1 MSFAVP
7 APSNP
12 MRPVLPSH
20 GTAVVKSV
28 LSGDTVVLSGRAPSP
43 GSKPPIVIFTF
54 ERVTAPRM
62 ASKVNG
68 NIDDPGAFPAREW
81 LRRTVVGKQV
91 QFETRKQGATAGD
104 RVYGL
109 LFFNP
114 TPDDESTKV
123 NLAVEAVRQ
132 GYATP
137 KVFGPETTTDS
148 NGDDA
153 PPPEDGD
160 PVVEYER
167 ALESALQEA
176 KSESAGIHSP
186 IPLVRSLKNAGDE
199 FQTLELI
206 ERTKKICEGNAVTCV
221 IEHIFDGSRFRCLVT
236 DPDMAIPQL
245 QYASFTLILAGVASP
260 RVGNARLDPPT
271 QSEPFAEESKTFV
284 ETRLLHRELKI
295 SMHGTDKSGVCA
307 VGTVHHPR
315 GNIGVELLK
324 RGLARVS
331 DWSSRMMNPLDLP
344 AFRVAENTAKRT
356 NLGVWHS
363 YSPPELS
370 GASEIVG
377 TIVEVLTGDTVAILP
392 TGEAYDSETK
402 LKKVSLASVRS
413 PRVGNE
419 RLGKAE
425 EPYSVECKDRLRV
438 LTVGKNVKVKIHYER
453 DIPMGETTEKRQFG
467 TISVSKKP
475 DVGEVLVA
483 EGLAVTQHHRDNEE
497 KSPRYDLLI
506 AAEASA
512 KAAKKGVHSSGD
524 YGRRAV
530 NDLTD
535 PRKAKSYSG
544 SLMRAGTLKAVVE
557 YVFNGSRYKMIV
569 PSENCHIVFALENL
583 KSPQPSLAPG
593 AISRGQTRMAEPYGD
608 TSKRHARLNVLQRTV
623 EIVCRGV
630 TQGGVITGDLFVG
643 GGAQRRNFSLEMVGA
658 GLSTVDPR
666 KIEYGEAPKV
676 LVEAQNRAS
685 DNRVG
690 LWSLAQKKVE
700 KTVKSVVKAKEE
712 MANIKLSE
720 IRSGTNF
727 FFNVDG
733 DNSAVVIGE
742 SMKSF
747 TRENGTVGA
756 PVDLKVGKFVAALFD
771 DGNGKSWYR
780 AKILERKVGKARV
793 LFIDHGNVA
802 SVPIGT
808 HLRPLDVTLEPNRIP
823 AVAKEAVLALAKSRS
838 LDEDD
843 GVNAARFL
851 QQLAWGKSLTAR
863 IFCETD
869 GKLVVALYEIDNSSS
884 INEQLV
890 WEGLARA
897 PKKSEIDTL
906 SDKMLNSDNLENLAH
921 ELTAAENAARKSRRG
936 IWRYGDVGDDDDE

>member
-1 MSFAVP
+1 
-7 APSNP
+7 

-20 GTAVVKSV
+20 GTALVKSV
-28 LSGDTVVLSGRAPSP
+28 LSGDTVVLSGKAPSP

-81 LRRTVVGKQV
+81 LRRTCVGKHV
-91 QFETRKQGATAGD
+91 EFETRKQGATAGD

-109 LFFNP
+109 LFITK
-114 TPDDESTKV
+114 TPGDETTKI

-137 KVFGPETTTDS
+137 KVFGPETTTTTTS
-148 NGDDA
+148 NGTEPSVDET
-153 PPPEDGD
+153 PPPDEGD

-167 ALESALQEA
+167 ALQSALLEA
-176 KSESAGIHSP
+176 KAESCGIHSSN
-186 IPLVRSLKNAGDE
+186 PLVRSLKNAGDE

-206 ERTKKICEGNAVTCV
+206 ERMKNFCEGNSITCV

-236 DPDMAIPQL
+236 DPDMAIPEL

-260 RVGNARLDPPT
+260 RVGNPRLDPPT
-271 QSEPFAEESKTFV
+271 ESEPFAEEAKQFV
-284 ETRLLHRELKI
+284 EARLLHRELKI
-295 SMHGTDKSGVCA
+295 SLHGTDKSGVCA
-307 VGTVHHPR
+307 VGTVQHPR

-324 RGLARVS
+324 NGLARVS

-356 NLGVWHS
+356 NLKVWHA

-370 GASEIVG
+370 GASEIIG
-377 TIVEVLTGDTVAILP
+377 TVLEVLTGDTVSVLP
-392 TGEAYDSETK
+392 AGEAYDSETK

-425 EPYSVECKDRLRV
+425 EPFSVECKDRLRV
-438 LTVGKNVKVKIHYER
+438 LTVGKNAKVKIHYER
-453 DIPMGETTEKRQFG
+453 DIPMGETVEKRQFG
-467 TISVSKKP
+467 TISVPKKP

-497 KSPRYDLLI
+497 KSPRYDELI
-506 AAEASA
+506 AAEAAA
-512 KAAKKGVHSSGD
+512 KAIKKGVHSTTE

-544 SLMRAGTLKAVVE
+544 SLMRAGTLKAIVE

-593 AISRGQTRMAEPYGD
+593 AISRGQIRAAEPFGD
-608 TSKRHARLNVLQRTV
+608 TSKRHARLNVLQRSV
-623 EIVCRGV
+623 EIICKGV
-630 TQGGVITGDLFVG
+630 TQGGVITGDMFVG
-643 GGAQRRNFSLEMVGA
+643 GGAQRRNFCLEMVGA
-658 GLSTVDPR
+658 GLAQLDQR
-666 KIEYGEAPKV
+666 KIEYGEVPKV
-676 LVEAQNRAS
+676 LVDAQLRAS
-685 DNRVG
+685 NNRVG
-690 LWSLAQKKVE
+690 LWSVIPEKVE
-700 KTVKSVVKAKEE
+700 ITVKPEVKAKEE

-720 IRSGTNF
+720 IRSGTHF

-733 DNSAVVIGE
+733 EKAAMIVED
-742 SMKSF
+742 SMKVF
-747 TRENGTVGA
+747 TSEKGTSGA
-756 PVDLKVGKFVAALFD
+756 PVDLKVGKVVAALFD
-771 DGNGKSWYR
+771 DGSGKSWYR
-780 AKILERKVGKARV
+780 AKILEKKIGKVKV
-793 LFIDHGNVA
+793 LFIDHGNV
-802 SVPIGT
+802 STIPIRS
-808 HLRPLDVTLEPNRIP
+808 HLRPLDVALEPSRIP

-838 LDEDD
+838 LEEDD
-843 GVNAARFL
+843 GVSAARFL
-851 QQLAWGKSLTAR
+851 QHVAWGKNLTAQ
-863 IFCETD
+863 IFCETE
-869 GKLVVALYEIDNSSS
+869 GKLAVVLYENGNTSS

-890 WEGLARA
+890 HEGLARA
-897 PKKSEIDTL
+897 PNKVAIDTL
-906 SDKMLNSDNLENLAH
+906 SAKMLNNGNLLTLAR
-921 ELTAAENAARKSRRG
+921 ELNEAENAARKSRRG
-936 IWRYGDVGDDDDE
+936 IWRYGDVGDDDDEE